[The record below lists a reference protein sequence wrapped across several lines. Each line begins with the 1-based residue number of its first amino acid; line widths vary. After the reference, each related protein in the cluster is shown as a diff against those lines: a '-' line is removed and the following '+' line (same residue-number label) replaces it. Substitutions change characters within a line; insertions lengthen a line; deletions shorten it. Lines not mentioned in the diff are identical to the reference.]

1 MKKFLVYFVIFFVS
15 IFLGNLIANQIFD
28 AIIPHNETL
37 YTTDET
43 ETPITA
49 LKERCSSCFE
59 GYECIDDFL
68 NVIDTEMVFAVYYRQ
83 YEDGETNTFL
93 LIPNKEA
100 EEPWMSYLHQI
111 KDGTAK
117 HEDLWQFTFSLAEDV
132 IWVSG
137 GDPREA

>member
-1 MKKFLVYFVIFFVS
+1 MKKFVIHIGALLLGFLLGTLLFNSALYFHSNFC
-15 IFLGNLIANQIFD
+15 N
-28 AIIPHNETL
+28 
-37 YTTDET
+37 TTDIT
-43 ETPITA
+43 PATTPITA

-68 NVIDTEMVFAVYYRQ
+68 NVIDTEMIFSVYYRQ

-137 GDPREA
+137 GDTREA